1 MKKYPKGTHS
11 DVLSAMIFAGFA
23 TFAVYAVLGLL
34 FELIKP
40 DFYFTHID
48 PPYYSYYGMY
58 GTPRLT
64 FYKGLA
70 DLAATCVATLLFI
83 GFFHVFYT
91 KKQNKTYYHTID
103 PDKPFSRK
111 AEFAR
116 FGKENILPLLH
127 VYGIL
132 AVINWIA
139 VALYVRPVAAVL
151 FFVFPFNPQRLSLLS
166 PEMWCVLAPV
176 LSVLLIVP
184 TTWLLAVHG
193 RRKLHEEKIRERELR
208 KTWSSSNNQ

>member
-1 MKKYPKGTHS
+1 MKKYPKGTHG
-11 DVLSAMIFAGFA
+11 DILSAMIFAGIA
-23 TFAVYAVLGLL
+23 TFCVYAVIGLL
-34 FELIKP
+34 IKWIEPSFYSSYLYADSLYPHLARRREINDLI
-40 DFYFTHID
+40 
-48 PPYYSYYGMY
+48 
-58 GTPRLT
+58 
-64 FYKGLA
+64 
-70 DLAATCVATLLFI
+70 AACVATLLFI

-151 FFVFPFNPQRLSLLS
+151 FFVFPFNPQHLSLVS
-166 PEMWCVLAPV
+166 AEMWCI
-176 LSVLLIVP
+176 LSPIISLLLIIP
-184 TTWLLAVHG
+184 TVWWLAVHE
-193 RRKLHEEKIRERELR
+193 RQKLHEGKKREAELR
-208 KTWSSSNNQ
+208 KPWPPSNNS

>member
-1 MKKYPKGTHS
+1 MKNRPKGTHR
-11 DVLSAMIFAGFA
+11 DILSALIFTGIA
-23 TFAVYAVLGLL
+23 TFAAYAVLGLL

-70 DLAATCVATLLFI
+70 DLAATCIATLLFI

-91 KKQNKTYYHTID
+91 KKQNKRYYYTVD
-103 PDKPFSRK
+103 PDKPFSK
-111 AEFAR
+111 KEEFAR

-127 VYGIL
+127 VYGVLAMINWA
-132 AVINWIA
+132 AVIFYI
-139 VALYVRPVAAVL
+139 RPVAAVL
-151 FFVFPFNPQRLSLLS
+151 FFVFPFNPNRLDLVSSEVWCLLS
-166 PEMWCVLAPV
+166 PI
-176 LSVLLIVP
+176 LSAILIIPAV
-184 TTWLLAVHG
+184 WLLAVHS